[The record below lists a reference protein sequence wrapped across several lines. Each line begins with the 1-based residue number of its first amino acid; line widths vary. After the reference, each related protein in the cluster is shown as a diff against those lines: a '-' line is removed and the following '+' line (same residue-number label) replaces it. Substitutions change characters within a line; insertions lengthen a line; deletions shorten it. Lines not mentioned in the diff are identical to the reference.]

1 LIDDFVL
8 QIDNNLFDVR
18 CSGLRYVPNSIK
30 INNVKMALLLIIGFV
45 ISLLILKALGEFQS
59 DIQNTVMAI

>member
-8 QIDNNLFDVR
+8 QIDNNLLDVR
-18 CSGLRYVPNSIK
+18 CSSLRHVPNSIK

-45 ISLLILKALGEFQS
+45 ISLLILKALGAFQS